1 MPPPPSTDPVAP
13 DTRPPAGPAPPV
25 GRDPG
30 DDAAG
35 SPGAAASVLGALIV
49 GYIGIYLCR
58 KNLAV
63 AMPLLQDAFHATREE
78 VGRIASVATLAY
90 AAGKLATGPI
100 VDRIGGRLGF
110 LAALALV
117 AALGAVSAFA
127 PGLGLLGLCYA
138 LGRFAGAAGW
148 GAMVSVLPTW
158 FGPRRRATAMAVLS
172 LSYVAGGIAALLLGR
187 QIVAWG
193 GGWRAVM
200 GVPALVLAAIVVP
213 CALVVRRGPVVD
225 EPAPGEEAQGTAGQ
239 GAAAL
244 ARRVLGLL
252 VRPRFLVVLGLS
264 LGLTLVRESL
274 NTWNVD
280 FLASLQRGA
289 GSVARAALQ
298 STGFD
303 LAGGISILAMGVA
316 YDRTPPRARGLL
328 VAGTVLLLAGCLVAL
343 PLVGRA
349 SPAGAAW
356 LLAAVGLLAYG
367 PYSLLAGTLALETGG
382 ARHAATAAGL
392 VDFTGYLVGVLA
404 GSALGHLVDRGG
416 YALAFNV
423 LGATAFVAA
432 LLALGLGARRA
443 GP

>member
-1 MPPPPSTDPVAP
+1 MRPPSLAAPDPPAPAGAPPPA
-13 DTRPPAGPAPPV
+13 
-25 GRDPG
+25 
-30 DDAAG
+30 
-35 SPGAAASVLGALIV
+35 AAASVLGALIV
-49 GYIGIYLCR
+49 GYVGIYLCR

-78 VGRIASVATLAY
+78 VGRIASAGTLAY
-90 AAGKLATGPI
+90 AAGKLLTGPI
-100 VDRIGGRLGF
+100 VDRVGGRAGF
-110 LAALALV
+110 LAALGLV
-117 AALGAVSAFA
+117 AALGAASAFA
-127 PGLGLLGLCYA
+127 PGLGLLAFCYA
-138 LGRFAGAAGW
+138 LGRLAGAAGW

-187 QIVAWG
+187 QVVAWG

-200 GVPALVLAAIVVP
+200 GVPALALVAILVP
-213 CALVVRRGPVVD
+213 CAFVVRRGPVTDAVD
-225 EPAPGEEAQGTAGQ
+225 PDGSPAAAAVP

-244 ARRVLGLL
+244 GRRVLGLL
-252 VRPRFLVVLGLS
+252 AQPRFLVVLGLS

-280 FLASLQRGA
+280 FLASLQQGT

-328 VAGTVLLLAGCLVAL
+328 VGGTVLLLAACLFAL
-343 PLVGRA
+343 PAVGRA
-349 SPAGAAW
+349 SPVGAAW
-356 LLAAVGLLAYG
+356 LLAGVGLLAYG
-367 PYSLLAGTLALETGG
+367 PYSLLAGTLALESGG

-392 VDFTGYLVGVLA
+392 VDFTGYLAGVLA

-416 YALAFNV
+416 YALAFQV

-432 LLALGLGARRA
+432 VLALALGRRRA
-443 GP
+443 PARS